1 MVLGKELH
9 YIKNPTRGYLYV
21 SLSGKQFRLNRLVAL
36 VYLPNPH
43 NLPVVMHL
51 DNNIYNNCYKNLKLG
66 TYKENIQQM
75 MREGRNRGQ
84 FKPTITK
91 QPVNMILEKYN
102 TGNYS
107 QIQLTRLVGLKSQG
121 RISRIINKYNMSGWN
136 RKLQGLETNTEE
148 TIHSLEFATSQ
159 EAWERLNEAFLRL
172 DPVLFEKGATANS
185 GVAVVYNVFIKIRK
199 AWVDPEFD
207 YGRCFNYK
215 ETKWT
220 SLLNNYIDFNKLDLL
235 RSKLR
240 VLKNKYNQNYN
251 VTYMF
256 NNHHNNGKQCLIAAT
271 FSKRF
276 GEDIPVITMV
286 IRASEI
292 TKRLIFDFLLI
303 QRMAEYVY
311 GPEQSVQINL
321 FATQIYGN
329 VETLLMYHTHKPLRK
344 ILKGVEENP
353 WINRVNEIWKKFKN
367 GQEKDFSSFKV
378 FFRSFKV
385 LRPDLYEETYKSM
398 KAKELLLEY
407 EDIEYPENVI
417 SYSQRKAYK
426 KKLLKQQKKNE
437 VI

>member
-1 MVLGKELH
+1 
-9 YIKNPTRGYLYV
+9 
-21 SLSGKQFRLNRLVAL
+21 
-36 VYLPNPH
+36 
-43 NLPVVMHL
+43 
-51 DNNIYNNCYKNLKLG
+51 
-66 TYKENIQQM
+66 
-75 MREGRNRGQ
+75 
-84 FKPTITK
+84 
-91 QPVNMILEKYN
+91 
-102 TGNYS
+102 
-107 QIQLTRLVGLKSQG
+107 
-121 RISRIINKYNMSGWN
+121 MSGWN
-136 RKLQGLETNTEE
+136 RKLEGLQSNTEE
-148 TIHSLEFATSQ
+148 TLHSLEFATSQ
-159 EAWERLNEAFLRL
+159 EAWEKLNEAFLRL
-172 DPVLFEKGATANS
+172 DPVLFDKGATANS

-199 AWVDPEFD
+199 AWVDPDFD

-240 VLKNKYNQNYN
+240 LLKNKYNQNYN

-256 NNHHNNGKQCLIAAT
+256 NNHHDNGKQCLIAAT

-286 IRASEI
+286 VRASEI

-321 FATQIYGN
+321 FATQMYGN
-329 VETLLMYHTHKPLRK
+329 VETLLMYSAYKPLKKVIKGIDNPWTKRVKEVYKK
-344 ILKGVEENP
+344 ILNGTE
-353 WINRVNEIWKKFKN
+353 KKW
-367 GQEKDFSSFKV
+367 SSFKV

-385 LRPDLYEETYKSM
+385 LRPDLYEYQALL
-398 KAKELLLEY
+398 AKDLLLEY

-426 KKLLKQQKKNE
+426 KKLLKKQKNE
-437 VI
+437 NLQ

>member
-1 MVLGKELH
+1 
-9 YIKNPTRGYLYV
+9 
-21 SLSGKQFRLNRLVAL
+21 
-36 VYLPNPH
+36 
-43 NLPVVMHL
+43 
-51 DNNIYNNCYKNLKLG
+51 
-66 TYKENIQQM
+66 
-75 MREGRNRGQ
+75 
-84 FKPTITK
+84 
-91 QPVNMILEKYN
+91 
-102 TGNYS
+102 
-107 QIQLTRLVGLKSQG
+107 
-121 RISRIINKYNMSGWN
+121 MSGWN
-136 RKLQGLETNTEE
+136 RRLEGLQSNTEE
-148 TIHSLEFATSQ
+148 TLHSLEFATSQ
-159 EAWERLNEAFLRL
+159 EAWEKLNEAFLRL
-172 DPVLFEKGATANS
+172 DPVLFDKGATANS

-199 AWVDPEFD
+199 AWVDPDFD

-240 VLKNKYNQNYN
+240 LLKNKYNQNYN

-256 NNHHNNGKQCLIAAT
+256 NNHHDNGKQCLIAAT

-286 IRASEI
+286 VRASEI

-321 FATQIYGN
+321 FATQMYGN
-329 VETLLMYHTHKPLRK
+329 VETLLMYSAYKPLKKVIKGIDNPWTKRVKEVYKK
-344 ILKGVEENP
+344 IL
-353 WINRVNEIWKKFKN
+353 N
-367 GQEKDFSSFKV
+367 GIEKEWSSFKV

-385 LRPDLYEETYKSM
+385 LRPDLYEYQALL
-398 KAKELLLEY
+398 AKDLLLEY

-426 KKLLKQQKKNE
+426 KKLLKQQKK
-437 VI
+437 